1 MCVQEGEQ
9 VDQDN
14 NMEEL
19 DNRRISWP
27 LHCDLLHSQ
36 MDNTEKDSS
45 FRITAVNSF
54 PVSILLLH
62 LLFLLFL
69 HVCAI
74 FSFFFCFSFLSL
86 YYKLDFDF

>member
-19 DNRRISWP
+19 DNRIISWP

-69 HVCAI
+69 HVM
-74 FSFFFCFSFLSL
+74 
-86 YYKLDFDF
+86 

>member
-27 LHCDLLHSQ
+27 LHCDLLHAH

-45 FRITAVNSF
+45 FRISSDQISAVNSF
-54 PVSILLLH
+54 PVSIFIASFSVSFVH
-62 LLFLLFL
+62 S
-69 HVCAI
+69 CDAI
-74 FSFFFCFSFLSL
+74 FSFFFCFFFSFLIL
-86 YYKLDFDF
+86 